1 MRTTRR
7 LLAAGASLIATG
19 TLFAA
24 CDTAEPNTAQSQVE
38 TSTNAQNSTWQRVFE
53 YTARQGDDPHA
64 ESERFTLDGPSRL
77 IITTTGTANAESPG
91 TPATVMFQDIELNT
105 ESSRVD
111 TILDI
116 DDVGTIEEDLGERT
130 GEYFLMIQANGGRF
144 VVDELGGST
153 TKGWSDVQVTVV
165 VEQLK

>member
-1 MRTTRR
+1 
-7 LLAAGASLIATG
+7 
-19 TLFAA
+19 
-24 CDTAEPNTAQSQVE
+24 
-38 TSTNAQNSTWQRVFE
+38 
-53 YTARQGDDPHA
+53 
-64 ESERFTLDGPSRL
+64 
-77 IITTTGTANAESPG
+77 
-91 TPATVMFQDIELNT
+91 MFQDIELNT